1 MQAISKLRM
10 GHALLGA
17 FLMLLALAICIET
30 LQHEPIQQQAVL
42 GPTFFPL
49 LISAALALN
58 GIALVFKAF
67 RRAIDES
74 GWLELQ
80 FLPVL
85 IVLGG
90 LMVSFFLLE
99 TAGWVICSA
108 ITFTA
113 AAAAFGERRQWINV
127 PVGLIIGV
135 LSFFIFNNLL
145 GLSLPG
151 GWIIDNYF
159 SY

>member
-1 MQAISKLRM
+1 MQAISRLRM

-17 FLMLLALAICIET
+17 LLLLLALAITIET

-49 LISAALALN
+49 LISAALTLN
-58 GIALVFKAF
+58 GVALIFKAL
-67 RRAIDES
+67 RGQIDDNE
-74 GWLELQ
+74 WLELQ

-85 IVLGG
+85 VILGG
-90 LMVSFFLLE
+90 LTASFFLLE

-108 ITFTA
+108 ITFTVTA
-113 AAAAFGERRQWINV
+113 SAFGERRQGINV
-127 PVGLIIGV
+127 SVGLIIGV
-135 LSFFIFNNLL
+135 LSFYIFNNLL

-159 SY
+159 SN